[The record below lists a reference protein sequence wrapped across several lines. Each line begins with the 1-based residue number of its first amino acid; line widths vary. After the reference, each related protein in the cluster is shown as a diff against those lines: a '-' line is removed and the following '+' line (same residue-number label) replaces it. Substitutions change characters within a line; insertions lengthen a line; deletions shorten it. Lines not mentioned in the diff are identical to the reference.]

1 MNYNFPLINNISD
14 VFPAIQDRDEFVIVE
29 KEGYT
34 VINYNVM
41 MADTFP
47 DVIIDADPYDQQ
59 TGLYEARAY
68 NAAIRRECRGITFD
82 SKTGDIIRRPFH
94 KFFNINERE
103 ETQDHYLDFSK
114 EHWIDTK
121 LDGSM
126 IAVFMHEGELVYG
139 TKMVAPDFH
148 DLVKKFVDASDV
160 GYETFCRRVITKGY
174 TPIFE
179 FMHPQ
184 KRIVIDYGSP
194 ALTLLAIRHM
204 VSGEY
209 VSLL

>member
-1 MNYNFPLINNISD
+1 MNYEFPLIRNISD
-14 VFPAIQDRDEFVIVE
+14 VLPAITGRDEFVVAE

-47 DVIIDADPYDQQ
+47 AIIDGWCDSDCSCKGCADM
-59 TGLYEARAY
+59 RI
-68 NAAIRRECRGITFD
+68 AAVRRECRGIIFD
-82 SKTGDIIRRPFH
+82 SKTGDIIRRPLF
-94 KFFNINERE
+94 KFFNINERD
-103 ETQDHYLDFSK
+103 ETQLHNLDFSK
-114 EHWIDTK
+114 EHWVDTK

-126 IAVFMHEGELVYG
+126 IAVFMHEGEIVYG

-148 DLVKKFVDASDV
+148 ELVKKFVDTSDV
-160 GYETFCRRVITKGY
+160 DYEGFCRKVIADGY

-184 KRIVIDYGSP
+184 KRIVIDYGKEP
-194 ALTLLAIRHM
+194 ALTLLAVRHM
-204 VSGEY
+204 VTGQFQK
-209 VSLL
+209 L